1 MGAPGCGRARVD
13 DVAGEPG
20 LVRAALVVGWFGLWE
35 RVLVQRASAGVI
47 IVVGLVLRVVWL
59 ALVPTE
65 PAVDFAT
72 YHAFAARLASGVSN
86 ELLFAAMPLQEV
98 GYPLFLGGVY
108 TLVGVS
114 VVAGRAVNVLLAL
127 WLMMAVRRLLLPQ
140 GEQVTRTGLMLV
152 ALWPAN
158 LAMTSLLASE
168 NLFLPLMWTGL
179 VFVGA
184 QPLRGGLLLGV
195 AQAVRPTAVV
205 LLLVLTLRREWRWV
219 IALWLG
225 VALAFGGY
233 RVVRRVAGDS
243 VTRGGA
249 AFSLLV
255 GSNRESV
262 GAWNG
267 ADHRWFAAKTDE
279 LGPEVAAAA
288 ARTKALERLTSAPVE
303 SVVLMARK
311 FHAQWGNGAVAMTF
325 AMAEPGAPVLAWA
338 DAWASLDGPGLH
350 RARTVG
356 WGWSRSRRRH
366 TPAARGERP
375 LRAAVDGGGVAARG
389 RGSAPHEKALTPS
402 WTSYFATVFFP
413 PEASRLG
420 TVTSVHS
427 GSTSA
432 VSPCPKTAPVSM
444 PTAQRDISG

>member
-1 MGAPGCGRARVD
+1 MLLAAGA
-13 DVAGEPG
+13 
-20 LVRAALVVGWFGLWE
+20 LVSTMWLVSRGWFALVVTALVVGWFVLWE
-35 RVLVQRASAGVI
+35 SVLVQRASAGVI

-86 ELLFAAMPLQEV
+86 EILFAAMPLQEV

-233 RVVRRVAGDS
+233 RVLRSVAGDS
-243 VTRGGA
+243 VTRGAA

-255 GSNRESV
+255 GSNRESL
-262 GAWNG
+262 GAWNI
-267 ADHRWFAAKTDE
+267 ADQRWFAAKADE
-279 LGPEVAAAA
+279 QGPEVAAAA
-288 ARTKALERLTSAPVE
+288 ARAKALERLTSAPVE
-303 SVVLMARK
+303 WVVLMARK

-338 DAWASLDGPGLH
+338 DAWALSLWALALWRVLKGPGFTEL
-350 RARTVG
+350 
-356 WGWSRSRRRH
+356 
-366 TPAARGERP
+366 ERWAGAG
-375 LRAAVDGGGVAARG
+375 LGVAVVSHLLLEANARYALPWMVG
-389 RGSAPHEKALTPS
+389 VLLLAAAAPPLTRRP
-402 WTSYFATVFFP
+402 
-413 PEASRLG
+413 
-420 TVTSVHS
+420 
-427 GSTSA
+427 
-432 VSPCPKTAPVSM
+432 
-444 PTAQRDISG
+444 